1 MRERKCCGR
10 ETNFFLNAR
19 KKDWLGSK
27 RRINAGNPGCI
38 LRVNAFATRL
48 SCSWPFRDVA
58 TGGFRGRHLFFVLL
72 FLHREGPTQDKRRR
86 GRGTQKRKGTKIF
99 LLSLLRG
106 KTNFSC
112 SSRAA
117 AVGFARVSS
126 ASSLSSIDG
135 DSMLIDAFLKS
146 QICILTHSLSLFYYH
161 SHKTARTRYR
171 FAQPTGGS
179 RSFQAQT

>member
-1 MRERKCCGR
+1 MRLQRVYPV
-10 ETNFFLNAR
+10 
-19 KKDWLGSK
+19 LGLSVTS
-27 RRINAGNPGCI
+27 RRVVLEGDICFSFSLFCTEKA
-38 LRVNAFATRL
+38 LHKTR
-48 SCSWPFRDVA
+48 
-58 TGGFRGRHLFFVLL
+58 GEEG
-72 FLHREGPTQDKRRR
+72 EGPKK
-86 GRGTQKRKGTKIF
+86 GRGQKFF